1 MILVTGANGF
11 LGSALIERLKRD
23 GRPVV
28 GSVRK
33 SSDGK
38 YIAVGDIGPSVDWSV
53 ALDGVDCVIHCAAR
67 VHVMND
73 VSADPLSMFREVN
86 TSGTLNLAIQ
96 AAKNGVK
103 RFIYLSS
110 LKVNG
115 ELTCVG
121 QPFSAEDVP
130 APSDPYAISKF
141 EAENG
146 LRSLADQSGMELV
159 ILRPPLVYGPGVKAN
174 FATMIR
180 WLSHGIP
187 LPLGAV
193 EDNRRSLIAVDN
205 LVDLLVVCVDH
216 PHASGEVFLA
226 SDGEDVS
233 TTSLLRRLS
242 YALGRPARLWCIS
255 PNILSS
261 VAKLLGRKDFSRR
274 LLGSLQ
280 VDMAKTCKV
289 LGWHPPID
297 LTEGLRRAVKDLR

>member
-1 MILVTGANGF
+1 VILVTGANGF
-11 LGSALIERLKRD
+11 LGSALIKRLEHD
-23 GRPVV
+23 GRPVM

-33 SSDGK
+33 SADDK
-38 YIAVGDIGPSVDWSV
+38 NIAMGDIGPSTDWSV

-67 VHVMND
+67 VHIMKD
-73 VSADPLSMFREVN
+73 TSADPLSMFREVN
-86 TSGTLNLAIQ
+86 TSGTLNLATQ
-96 AAKNGVK
+96 AVKNGVQ
-103 RFIYLSS
+103 RFVYVSS

-115 ELTCVG
+115 ELTCIG

-130 APSDPYAISKF
+130 APSDPYAISKL

-180 WLSHGIP
+180 WLSYGIP
-187 LPLGAV
+187 LPFGAV
-193 EDNRRSLIAVDN
+193 EDNSRSLIAVDN

-216 PHASGEVFLA
+216 PHAPGEVFLA

-233 TTSLLRRLS
+233 TASLLRRLS
-242 YALGRPARLWCIS
+242 YALGKPSRLWCIS
-255 PNILSS
+255 PNILS
-261 VAKLLGRKDFSRR
+261 AAAQLLGRKDFSKR

-280 VDMAKTCKV
+280 VDMAKTCNV
-289 LGWHPPID
+289 LGWYPPID
-297 LTEGLRRAVKDLR
+297 LAEGLRRAVKDLR